1 MIGFLF
7 VFGAAILLS
16 AYALGRRDGTF
27 SAGVQRACTEF
38 VKLTPRLLS
47 ALVAA
52 GFAVK
57 LLPTELITQFL
68 GPDSGAVAIIISSAA
83 GLVIPAGPV
92 VVFAVSAS
100 FAEQGASVPALVS
113 FITGW
118 SVFALHRVALFELP
132 LVGPSFVRLRLV
144 SVMVLP
150 PLAGLLAMGLLKL
163 VGAPAG

>member
-1 MIGFLF
+1 MIGSLF

-16 AYALGRRDGTF
+16 GYALGRRDGTF
-27 SAGVQRACTEF
+27 TAGLQRARTEF

-68 GPDSGAVAIIISSAA
+68 GPDSGATAIIISSAA

-118 SVFALHRVALFELP
+118 SVFALHRVAIFELP
-132 LVGPSFVRLRLV
+132 MLGSSFVRMRLM
-144 SVMVLP
+144 SVAVLP
-150 PLAGLLAMGLLKL
+150 PLAGLLAMGLLEL
-163 VGAPAG
+163 LDGPAG